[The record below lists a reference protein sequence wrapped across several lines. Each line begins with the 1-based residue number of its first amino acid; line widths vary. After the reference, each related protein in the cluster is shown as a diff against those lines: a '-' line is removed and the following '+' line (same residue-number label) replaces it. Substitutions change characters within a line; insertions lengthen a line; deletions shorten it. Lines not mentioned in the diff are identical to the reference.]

1 LHMGSSKVYF
11 FLMPNCVDMI
21 VKLCVLC
28 EEFC

>member
-1 LHMGSSKVYF
+1 VYF